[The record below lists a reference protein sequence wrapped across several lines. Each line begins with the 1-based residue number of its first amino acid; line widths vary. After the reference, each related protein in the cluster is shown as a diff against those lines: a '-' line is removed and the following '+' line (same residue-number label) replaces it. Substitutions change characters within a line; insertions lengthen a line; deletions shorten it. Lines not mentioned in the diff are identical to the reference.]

1 MSAARRAL
9 AVLPVAALA
18 AAATPAQA
26 APTIK
31 TMSCIPYVK
40 GESIRIPIFADGF
53 TPGSLVRVYTNT
65 GTKPPLLLMSAP
77 ADAVRGGFGTEA
89 APPLPWPLDRNV
101 QTFNL
106 FGEDRTNPAAPI
118 VAASQFRT
126 VRFGLTLKPS
136 APKRPWQKVT
146 YTARGFKVG
155 APVYIHF
162 RFGGK
167 TRRSVKLGVAR
178 APCGIVSRRMRMLPT
193 RARYGSWTMY
203 TNQKKK
209 FSRSTRPAWENS
221 FTIFRRFR

>member
-1 MSAARRAL
+1 MSVVRRAL

-31 TMSCIPYVK
+31 TMPCVPYVK

-65 GTKPPLLLMSAP
+65 GTKPPQLLMSAP
-77 ADAVRGGFGTEA
+77 ADARGGFGTEA

-106 FGEDRTNPAAPI
+106 FGEDRTNPAAPNI
-118 VAASQFRT
+118 AASQFRT
-126 VRFGLTLKPS
+126 VRFGLTSNPS
-136 APKRPWQKVT
+136 TPKRPGQRVT

-162 RFGGK
+162 RFAGK
-167 TRRSVKLGVAR
+167 TRRSVRLGVAEG
-178 APCGIVSRRMRMLPT
+178 PCGVVSRRMRALPT
-193 RARYGSWTMY
+193 KVRYGNWTTY
-203 TNQKKK
+203 TNQSKK
-209 FSRSTRPAWENS
+209 FSRSTRPAWKDG
-221 FTIFRRFR
+221 FRIFKRYF

>member
-1 MSAARRAL
+1 MPAARRAL
-9 AVLPVAALA
+9 TVLPVAALA
-18 AAATPAQA
+18 VAATPAQA

-31 TMSCIPYVK
+31 TMPCVPYVE

-65 GTKPPLLLMSAP
+65 GTTPPLLLMSAP
-77 ADAVRGGFGTEA
+77 ADARGGFGTEA

-106 FGEDRTNPAAPI
+106 FGADRSNPAAPI
-118 VAASQFRT
+118 VAASQFRI
-126 VRFGLTLKPS
+126 VRFGLTSKP
-136 APKRPWQKVT
+136 AYPKRPGQIVT
-146 YTARGFKVG
+146 YTARGFRVG

-167 TRRSVKLGVAR
+167 TRRSVRLGVAR
-178 APCGIVSRRMRMLPT
+178 GPCGIVSKRMRMLPT
-193 RARYGSWTMY
+193 RARYGNWTMY
-203 TNQKKK
+203 TNQRKR
-209 FSRSTRPAWENS
+209 FSRSTRPAWQSS